1 MVADPG
7 GTGAVRTQGRVAG
20 RRAGR
25 LNAPR
30 PALVEA
36 SPVGI
41 PRRVNRIGVACLRE
55 EWRVVDRW
63 WTEEPVRRRYF
74 EVLLETGR
82 NAVVFEDGERGGW
95 FTQSA

>member
-1 MVADPG
+1 VGGVA
-7 GTGAVRTQGRVAG
+7 VAG
-20 RRAGR
+20 
-25 LNAPR
+25 
-30 PALVEA
+30 
-36 SPVGI
+36 
-41 PRRVNRIGVACLRE
+41 LRE

-82 NAVVFEDGERGGW
+82 NAVVFEDEERGGW